1 MRHGKIIAATA
12 LAIAVFAAA
21 APPASS
27 YEPRRYYGRFS
38 FFAQA
43 AQRDLTGAGND
54 TFSELIGTFTLRSA
68 ANDKGGFEYGLD
80 TRFAGYPSSEERQQR
95 GSIYEAYGGWSSPG
109 GAFRVRA
116 GQLWLY
122 ELGAF
127 GSVAGA
133 AAEVRLLKEEDH
145 SVGTLKAGL
154 FGGLEPKVLSL
165 GYVDGVSKLG
175 GYLSL
180 ESKSGRRHVLG
191 YANIRNQSLTERSVI
206 FFSNYIPVRNS
217 FFLYQA
223 AEYDLQGPGGQG
235 KSQLTYFFTN
245 VRYAPVREVE
255 IQGVYHRGISVDT
268 RFIADS
274 LREGRPVTEAQ
285 LEGFLFESIS
295 GRLTLR
301 PWRNFQ
307 FFVGY
312 AEDRTRQEEETRHR
326 LSFGI
331 FSPNLLRSGFDVTV
345 SDTRFKTAAGST
357 SDAWYF
363 SLGRDV
369 GRSLYFEAYYRTSIA
384 FLRLTSSGVLVDRR
398 PYSHLYGLSSVIRIG
413 RRVSILAL
421 LERTDEDSLGETRVL
436 SGLSYRF

>member
-1 MRHGKIIAATA
+1 MRHRKI
-12 LAIAVFAAA
+12 LAAA
-21 APPASS
+21 ALAVMAFSIAPSAAAYQARS
-27 YEPRRYYGRFS
+27 YSGRFS

-43 AQRDLTGAGND
+43 AQRDLSGAGND

-68 ANDKGGFEYGLD
+68 ASDKGGLEYALD

-95 GSIYEAYGGWSSPG
+95 ASIYEAYAGWSLPG
-109 GAFRVRA
+109 GAFRIRA

-133 AAEVRLLKEEDH
+133 AAEARLLKEENFGA
-145 SVGTLKAGL
+145 GTLKAGL
-154 FGGLEPKVLSL
+154 FGGLEPKVLEL
-165 GYVDGVSKLG
+165 GYVDGVTKLG

-180 ESKSGRRHVLG
+180 EGKSGRRHVLG
-191 YANIRNQSLTERSVI
+191 YANIRNQSVTERSVI

-223 AEYDLQGPGGQG
+223 AEYDFQGPGGQG
-235 KSQLTYFFTN
+235 SSKLTYFFTN
-245 VRYAPVREVE
+245 VRYSPARQVE
-255 IQGVYHRGISVDT
+255 LQGIYHHGISVDT
-268 RFIADS
+268 RLIADN
-274 LREGRPVTEAQ
+274 LREGRPVSEAQ
-285 LEGFLFESIS
+285 LEGFLFESIG

-307 FFVGY
+307 FFFGY
-312 AEDRTRQEEETRHR
+312 AQDRTRQEEEKRDR

-331 FSPNLLRSGFDVTV
+331 FSPNLLRSGFDLTI
-345 SDTRFKTAAGST
+345 SDTRFNTAAGST

-363 SLGRDV
+363 SLGRNL
-369 GRSLYFEAYYRTSIA
+369 GRALYLEAYYRTSVA
-384 FLRLTSSGVLVDRR
+384 FLRLSSSGVLVDRR

-413 RRVSILAL
+413 RRASLLVT